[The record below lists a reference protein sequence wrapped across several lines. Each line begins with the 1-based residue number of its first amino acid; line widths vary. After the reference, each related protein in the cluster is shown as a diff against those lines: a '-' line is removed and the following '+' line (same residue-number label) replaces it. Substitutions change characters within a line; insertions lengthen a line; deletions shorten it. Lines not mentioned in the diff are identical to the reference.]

1 MAFVHGK
8 DSFISVDASDIS
20 SYTDGVTHDR
30 SVDTA
35 ETSAFGDDDKT
46 FIAGLEDGSFS
57 LNGHW
62 DATAAAALAACFDGG
77 VVAMVY
83 GPAGN
88 TGGNVE
94 YTCNALITNYSE
106 TSGVADRVNWSASFQ
121 RTGALTKDTF

>member
-8 DSFISVDASDIS
+8 NSYISVDATDIS

-62 DATAAAALAACFDGG
+62 DAALATAADGAFDGA
-77 VVAMVY
+77 VVAIIY
-83 GPAGN
+83 GPAGSGSGL
-88 TGGNVE
+88 TR

-106 TSGVADRVNWSASFQ
+106 TSSVSDRVNWSVSLQ